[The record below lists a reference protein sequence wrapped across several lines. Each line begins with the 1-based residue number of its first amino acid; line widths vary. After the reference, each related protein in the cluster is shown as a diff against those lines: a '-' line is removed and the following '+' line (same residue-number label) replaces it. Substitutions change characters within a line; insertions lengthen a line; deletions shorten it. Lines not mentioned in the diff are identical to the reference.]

1 MYLFFDTE
9 TGGLTP
15 DYSLLTLSAIATDAD
30 FNIVP
35 AHGFDPGVYVCVR
48 HSPYVTHPK
57 AMEVNQLNLADHDAH
72 GFTLAETK
80 EILVSYLQET
90 RRLFAVK
97 KFIPAGH
104 NVPFDMRFI
113 QAQLLSDREWSE
125 YFTHPALDTC
135 AVARFLASGGMV
147 KGSCSLPNLR
157 ATFGVETGTAHNAEN
172 DNLASIAL
180 AKKFRA
186 LVFQAQHKS
195 AGGLAP
201 LAALTDRGPAP
212 QSAVGS

>member
-35 AHGFDPGVYVCVR
+35 ACGFDPGVYVCVK
-48 HSPYVTHPK
+48 HDPYVTHPR

-80 EILVSYLQET
+80 EVLLAYLAEA
-90 RRLFAVK
+90 RKLFGVK
-97 KFIPAGH
+97 KFVPAGH
-104 NVPFDMRFI
+104 NFPFDLRFI
-113 QAQLLSDREWSE
+113 QAQLLPDREWGE

-135 AVARFLASGGMV
+135 AVARFLVTGGMV
-147 KGSCSLPNLR
+147 KGSCALPNLR
-157 ATFGVETGTAHNAEN
+157 AAFGVETGTAHNAEN
-172 DNLASIAL
+172 DNLAAIAL

-186 LVFQAQHKS
+186 LVFERRANS

-201 LAALTDRGPAP
+201 TAACISGPAP